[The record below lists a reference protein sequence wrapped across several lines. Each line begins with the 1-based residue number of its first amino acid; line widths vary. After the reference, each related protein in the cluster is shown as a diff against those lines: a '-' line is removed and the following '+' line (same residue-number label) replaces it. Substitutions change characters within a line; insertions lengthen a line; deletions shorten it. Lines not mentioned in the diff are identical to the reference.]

1 MTRGSVGS
9 RPAGSLW
16 TKTLGEGPRLVLV
29 HGWGFDSTVWA
40 DLVVPFAEQ
49 FRVTLLDLPGHGE
62 SRGVSMPDDLASL
75 APMLA
80 CAVTG
85 PAHWMGW
92 SLGGMAA
99 LQLAADAPD
108 MVGKLVL
115 VDASA
120 RFVEAPDWPHGVKHE
135 VLRRFAEELKQDPR
149 GTLLRFVALQTLTS
163 EDAGRVQRRLRA
175 HLLARSALTNS
186 ALSAGLRIL
195 ASADLRPLLRRVA
208 CPTLFVVGERDTLVT
223 PQACTATAQGMRH
236 ARLRVIRGSGHAPH
250 LSHPDQFVETVVEF
264 LNE

>member
-1 MTRGSVGS
+1 MGSG
-9 RPAGSLW
+9 PAGSLW
-16 TKTLGEGPRLVLV
+16 TKTLGEGSQLVLV
-29 HGWGFDSTVWA
+29 HGWGFDSAVWA
-40 DLVVPFAEQ
+40 DLVAPFAQQ
-49 FRVTLLDLPGHGE
+49 FRVTLVDLPGHGG
-62 SRGVSMPDDLASL
+62 SRGVTMPDDLASL
-75 APMLA
+75 SPMLA

-85 PAHWMGW
+85 PANWVGW
-92 SLGGMAA
+92 SLGGMAV

-108 MVGKLVL
+108 IVRKLVL

-135 VLRRFAEELKQDPR
+135 VLGRFAEELKQDPR

-175 HLLARSALTNS
+175 HLLARSGLTNS

-195 ASADLRPLLRRVA
+195 ASADLRRLLPRVA
-208 CPTLFVVGERDTLVT
+208 CPTLLVVGERDTLAT
-223 PQACTATAQGMRH
+223 PQACAATGQGMRH
-236 ARLRVIRGSGHAPH
+236 ARLQVIRGAGHAPH
-250 LSHPDQFVETVVEF
+250 LSHPEQFVETLVEF